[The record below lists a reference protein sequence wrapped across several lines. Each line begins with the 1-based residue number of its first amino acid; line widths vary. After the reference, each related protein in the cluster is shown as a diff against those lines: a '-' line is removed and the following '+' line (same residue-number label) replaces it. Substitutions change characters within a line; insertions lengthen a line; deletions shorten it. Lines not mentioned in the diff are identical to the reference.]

1 MKIAQIIPFFAPA
14 WGFGGPVRVCF
25 DISQEFVKKGHA
37 VTVLT
42 TDAYDHLKR
51 INQVCEEIDGI
62 KVIRFRNLSNRLA
75 KGYNLFMP
83 KEFKKYFKEHV
94 KDYDIVHLHAFFT
107 ILNAVAAPICL
118 KNKVPYVL
126 HLHESPIPQKIL
138 GKVFLKKIFN
148 ALIGKK
154 ILFGASKILVPTS
167 SEKKTIVDKFPILES
182 KIEIIP
188 NSIKATR
195 VVEPDKAKLRKKYG
209 FENED
214 KIILSLSRL
223 SRIKRIDRALKNFSK
238 IKDPD
243 FKLLIVGPDEG
254 GNQKKLERLC
264 NDLKLQKKVIFWGAV
279 EGKEKDDLYFLSD
292 LYLLLSEYESFSM
305 TCLEALQHGL
315 PLCLSKEVGV
325 ASDLFRFECGIY
337 ITNPDDSSKSAFQLE
352 EAYNNKAILAK
363 NCSMALSQ
371 FDIEKI
377 LSKIFKIYRQVAK
390 TR

>member
-1 MKIAQIIPFFAPA
+1 MKIVHVIPFFAPA
-14 WGFGGPVRVCF
+14 WGFGGPVKVCF
-25 DISQEFVKKGHA
+25 DLSQEFVKRGNS

-51 INQVCEEIDGI
+51 IDKICEEMDSI
-62 KVIRFRNLSNRLA
+62 KIIRFRNVSNKLA
-75 KGYNLFMP
+75 KGYNLFLP
-83 KEFKKYFKEHV
+83 KGFKSYFKKHV

-107 ILNAVAAPICL
+107 ILNAVATPICL
-118 KNKVPYVL
+118 KNRVPYVL

-154 ILFGASKILVPTS
+154 ILFGASKILIPTS
-167 SEKKTIVDKFPILES
+167 SEKKTIVDKFPLLES

-188 NSIKATR
+188 NSIKDIGA
-195 VVEPDKAKLRKKYG
+195 VKSDKAKLRKKYG
-209 FENED
+209 FRIED

-223 SRIKRIDRALKNFSK
+223 SRIKRIDRAIKILSK
-238 IKDPD
+238 IKDPN

-254 GNQKKLERLC
+254 GNRKKLERFC
-264 NDLKLQKKVIFWGAV
+264 NDLELQKRVIFWGAV

-315 PLCLSKEVGV
+315 LLCLSKEIGV
-325 ASDLFRFECGIY
+325 SRDLFQFKCGIY
-337 ITNPDDSSKSAFQLE
+337 ITNPDNEVKSAFQLE
-352 EAYNNKAILAK
+352 EAYSNRQALAK
-363 NCSMALSQ
+363 NCESALRQ
-371 FDIEKI
+371 FDIRAIADQIGAVYTQIIKN
-377 LSKIFKIYRQVAK
+377 
-390 TR
+390 